1 MFAGQTRS
9 LPYIRNYAEADAY
22 WSKTKKPPRSKKWA
36 EDQRPLRN
44 TSAFHY
50 RIERHNDGGHYDLVL
65 YHTVM
70 ARFYAPNADG
80 RQLRMYMGHDSQ
92 TSRGFMSN
100 VLGVREFTRFAT
112 TDGRVV
118 IAPITGKRM
127 ADSDFSAR
135 LMFDI
140 TENRLIVA
148 ESEHTPIYKRVSN
161 EDDKLRR
168 KYVKDKFETLLTLCA
183 MRIPEFET
191 TIQGDYHKGG
201 AFQLSGLRWQH
212 DKAIKTIVD
221 AFGYGNEPGPESV
234 AVFMEVAP
242 IIYCKLVSDRADAQ
256 KLINWH
262 NQTCSP
268 LALDKRVTEKDLI
281 RSMWSTIQR
290 IGGLKSQSGTIE
302 YPQFPEPDQIVR
314 SNVSTYA
321 K

>member
-1 MFAGQTRS
+1 MFAGQTNN
-9 LPYIRNYAEADAY
+9 LPYIRNYAEADVY
-22 WSKTKKPPRSKKWA
+22 WNKTKKPPRSKKWG
-36 EDQRPLRN
+36 EHQRPLRN

-80 RQLRMYMGHDSQ
+80 RQLRMYMGHNSQ
-92 TSRGFMSN
+92 TSKGFMSD
-100 VLGVREFTRFAT
+100 VLGVYAFKRFAT

-118 IAPITGKRM
+118 IAPITCKRM
-127 ADSDFSAR
+127 HDSDFSAW
-135 LMFDI
+135 LMFDK
-140 TENRLIVA
+140 EGRLIVA
-148 ESEHTPIYKRVSN
+148 ESEHTPIYKLVSN

-168 KYVKDKFETLLTLCA
+168 KYIKDKFETLLTLCA
-183 MRIPEFET
+183 MRIPEFENT
-191 TIQGDYHKGG
+191 LQGDYNRSGP
-201 AFQLSGLRWQH
+201 FQLSGLRWQH

-221 AFGYGNEPGPESV
+221 AFSYGNEPGPESV

-242 IIYCKLVSDRADAQ
+242 ILYCKLVSDRADAQ

-262 NQTCSP
+262 NPTCSP

-290 IGGLKSQSGTIE
+290 VGGLKSRSGSVE
-302 YPQFPEPDQIVR
+302 YPQFPEPDQIVL